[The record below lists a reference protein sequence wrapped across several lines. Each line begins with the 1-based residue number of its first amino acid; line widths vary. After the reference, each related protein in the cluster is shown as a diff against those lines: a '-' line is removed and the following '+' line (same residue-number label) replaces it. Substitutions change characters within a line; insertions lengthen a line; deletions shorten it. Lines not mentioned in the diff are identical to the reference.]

1 MTAARLARAT
11 RLRLAARLGR
21 CTVRSAIL
29 MGSSAQ
35 ARRRRL
41 LSRGVTALEFAI
53 VSPLVILV
61 IFFALE
67 MGISMWADATLE
79 VAASRVTRLGQ
90 IGIPADQ
97 ACKDAVREILED
109 TMGGW
114 VPDKNALY
122 ADVRVY
128 GPGELNEVDMN
139 DDSYVPICDAG
150 GRGDMVIYRLGFE
163 RPSFTGIMSWLDI
176 SVLRFAR
183 TVIIQ
188 NEP

>member
-1 MTAARLARAT
+1 M
-11 RLRLAARLGR
+11 
-21 CTVRSAIL
+21 RSAL
-29 MGSSAQ
+29 L

-41 LSRGVTALEFAI
+41 RIRGVTALEFAI
-53 VSPLVILV
+53 VSPLVFLV

-79 VAASRVTRLGQ
+79 VAAARVTRLGQ

-97 ACKDAVREILED
+97 TCKDAVIKILED

-114 VPDKNALY
+114 VPEKTALY

-128 GPGELNEVDMN
+128 EPGELNEVDLN
-139 DDSYVPICDAG
+139 DADYVPICDAG

-176 SVLRFAR
+176 PVLRFAR

>member
-1 MTAARLARAT
+1 MISARPAFRGRRTALVQFGVHPSTASAR
-11 RLRLAARLGR
+11 
-21 CTVRSAIL
+21 S
-29 MGSSAQ
+29 
-35 ARRRRL
+35 RRL
-41 LSRGVTALEFAI
+41 FSRGVTALEFAL
-53 VSPLVILV
+53 VSPLVFLV

-97 ACKDAVREILED
+97 SCKDAVRKVLED

-114 VPDKNALY
+114 VSDRNALH
-122 ADVRVY
+122 ADVRLY
-128 GPGELNEVDMN
+128 EPGELNEVDVN

-150 GRGDMVIYRLGFE
+150 ERGDMVIYRLWFE
-163 RPSFTGIMSWLDI
+163 RPSFTGIMSWLGI
-176 SVLRFAR
+176 PILRFER